1 MMTEEKGS
9 IDYYKEKA
17 TQMVEE
23 FDKKVERYKVLVDE
37 LTQLMPEI
45 KAVQAQILSI
55 NEIGEDLFGESWTKF
70 SSEVVS

>member
-55 NEIGEDLFGESWTKF
+55 NEIGEDLFGESNRR
-70 SSEVVS
+70 EY